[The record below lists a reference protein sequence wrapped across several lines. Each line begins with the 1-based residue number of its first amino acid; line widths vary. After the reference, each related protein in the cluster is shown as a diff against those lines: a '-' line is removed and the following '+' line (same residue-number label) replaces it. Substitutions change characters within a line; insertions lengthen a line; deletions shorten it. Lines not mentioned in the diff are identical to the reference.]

1 MENPMKNK
9 TLLALIR
16 VDQAGQI
23 IEVLSQ
29 EEKTPQQLTE
39 FFQYHQAIEQ
49 EYINLKGQHDTL
61 STMYQTLKNYHES
74 TTIRNEMALNA
85 LVHILTT
92 MGIYDPEKHSM
103 DLSPL
108 VEPYFHKFM
117 AEREA
122 KQQKLNF
129 IAEWWDNFKINRGL
143 KWSSLIM
150 AGFSKASKF
159 FMGMFSKQKKVNA

>member
-1 MENPMKNK
+1 MKTK
-9 TLLALIR
+9 TLLALIQ

-29 EEKTPQQLTE
+29 EEKTPAQVAE
-39 FFQYHQAIEQ
+39 FFAYHQALEQ
-49 EYINLKGQHDTL
+49 EHANQKKQNDTL
-61 STMYQTLKNYHES
+61 QEMYQSLKAYHES
-74 TTIRNEMALNA
+74 TTARNEMALNA
-85 LVHILTT
+85 LIHILTT

-108 VEPYFHKFM
+108 VEPYFQKFM

-129 IAEWWDNFKINRGL
+129 IEEWWDNFKIKHGL
-143 KWSSLIM
+143 KWGSVIM
-150 AGFSKASKF
+150 AGFGKASKF
-159 FMGMFSKQKKVNA
+159 FMGMFSKQKKVNG